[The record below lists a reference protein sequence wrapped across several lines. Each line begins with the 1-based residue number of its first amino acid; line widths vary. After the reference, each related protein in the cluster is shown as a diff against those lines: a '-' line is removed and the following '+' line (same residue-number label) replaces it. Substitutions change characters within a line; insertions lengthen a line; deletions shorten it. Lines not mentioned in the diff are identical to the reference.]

1 MQCPTCGTNTPGTLG
16 RCSNCNAPIDQP
28 GVPLGAPLPVA
39 DPAALPQ
46 ADPEAEAIG
55 DKTMVVPPPNPSWT
69 SDAATPAPPG
79 GPAGSADAGAP
90 SGPLN
95 FPEFPGAAESP
106 GEATSAWAFDPSEDS
121 GGFQTAAP
129 PPPPAWAAAE
139 PPSAPP
145 PPPAPSAQPTS
156 DGGSESIVPE
166 SWYARPR
173 KPDDQQGQDQGLQQ
187 WAPQP
192 SAPGGAGMGDA
203 TMLDSPYP
211 HAQGPADTT
220 QLDQPMV
227 NMGAPMGPY
236 GGQGPQGPQ
245 GPYGGPPGP
254 MGADMGPGGMPPGYP
269 PPSGSSGKASKPL
282 LITVSA
288 LVVVALVSVGLV
300 LWPSGEKKKP
310 PAAKPSTPAPSNTQV
325 AQKQPIPPAAR
336 QQAVEV
342 NKLLNASA
350 DTKRQLAGALRGTAK
365 CETLPVAIK
374 GFQVVAQRRTNQVR
388 RTQSLKLDQMRN
400 GERMRVALRQ
410 AFQASL
416 EADQRLLAWAGAARK
431 KCRGKPRPDVSRAPG
446 RIAAERKATIA
457 KKQFVALWNPV
468 AKTHSLP
475 PRIWNGL

>member
-1 MQCPTCGTNTPGTLG
+1 M
-16 RCSNCNAPIDQP
+16 
-28 GVPLGAPLPVA
+28 A

-46 ADPEAEAIG
+46 AGPEAEAIG

-79 GPAGSADAGAP
+79 PGAPADTGSAGSGSGAP
-90 SGPLN
+90 SGPLGFPE
-95 FPEFPGAAESP
+95 FPEFPGSPSESTAP
-106 GEATSAWAFDPSEDS
+106 WAFDPSEDS
-121 GGFQTAAP
+121 GGFQTATP
-129 PPPPAWAAAE
+129 PPPPAWAAADQ
-139 PPSAPP
+139 
-145 PPPAPSAQPTS
+145 PPAPPAPAAQPAEPAS
-156 DGGSESIVPE
+156 DGGGSESIVPE

-192 SAPGGAGMGDA
+192 SPPGGGAGTADA

-211 HAQGPADTT
+211 NAQGPADAT
-220 QLDQPMV
+220 QLDQPMM
-227 NMGAPMGPY
+227 NMGAPMGPALAGGSGGSSPQNDVNSSLGPPMGPY
-236 GGQGPQGPQ
+236 GAQGQQ
-245 GPYGGPPGP
+245 GPYGGPQGP
-254 MGADMGPGGMPPGYP
+254 MGNDMGPGGMPPGYP

-300 LWPSGEKKKP
+300 LWPKGEEKKP
-310 PAAKPSTPAPSNTQV
+310 PVAKPSTPAPSNTQV

-342 NKLLNASA
+342 NKLLNSSA
-350 DTKRQLAGALRGTAK
+350 DTKRQLAGALRGTAR
-365 CETLPVAIK
+365 CETLPAAIK

-388 RTQSLKLDQMRN
+388 RTQGLKLDQVRN
-400 GERMRVALRQ
+400 GERMRVTLRQ

-416 EADQRLLAWAGAARK
+416 EADQRLLAWANAARK

-446 RIAAERKATIA
+446 RMAAERKATIA